1 MLARRILVPP
11 TTKSRIAGMELPAEI
26 EVDTDGTAHAHYS
39 DGRPDVVG
47 ASLADLCQ
55 LLGLDQGAMVDWTTV
70 LARRS
75 GE

>member
-11 TTKSRIAGMELPAEI
+11 TTKSRIAGIELPAEI
-26 EVDTDGTAHAHYS
+26 EVDTDGTAHGRYA

-47 ASLADLCQ
+47 PSLPDLCQ
-55 LLGLDQGAMVDWTTV
+55 QLGLDQGAMADWTTV

-75 GE
+75 EE